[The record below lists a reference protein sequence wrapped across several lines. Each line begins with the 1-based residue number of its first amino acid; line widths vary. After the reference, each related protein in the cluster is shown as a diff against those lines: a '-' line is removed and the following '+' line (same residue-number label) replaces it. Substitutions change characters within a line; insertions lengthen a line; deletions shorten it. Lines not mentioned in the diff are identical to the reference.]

1 MHRIICN
8 FFCFSQLKLLGTKFE
23 EIEMFH
29 ITVAKSNSF
38 FQIIEIQF
46 VAPIFGLLVDKTVT
60 RITYVM

>member
-1 MHRIICN
+1 M
-8 FFCFSQLKLLGTKFE
+8 GTKFE

-38 FQIIEIQF
+38 FQIMEIQF
-46 VAPIFGLLVDKTVT
+46 VAPIFGFLADKTIT